1 MPTTKRNWTQWSRRL
16 QGQTPCSA
24 RKLVGRRR
32 EAVHPS
38 CIFLFLPLLVYLASR
53 RVDACFSYCLFFPLN
68 AVSTLPTI
76 MPLLCLA
83 ANFIPM
89 ASRHI
94 TSISAFIHVSH
105 FFFTVYCCSDMYIYR
120 VDKKSWQHIT
130 FPDAPLPRSSHQ
142 CVAAKI
148 GGQNLMFL
156 FGGEFATPNGDKFRH
171 FKDFW
176 VCDLDVCFNL
186 I

>member
-1 MPTTKRNWTQWSRRL
+1 
-16 QGQTPCSA
+16 
-24 RKLVGRRR
+24 
-32 EAVHPS
+32 
-38 CIFLFLPLLVYLASR
+38 
-53 RVDACFSYCLFFPLN
+53 
-68 AVSTLPTI
+68 
-76 MPLLCLA
+76 
-83 ANFIPM
+83 
-89 ASRHI
+89 
-94 TSISAFIHVSH
+94 
-105 FFFTVYCCSDMYIYR
+105 MYIYR